1 MIPTESTSLTR
12 RRRTL
17 IRGCLL
23 AILGLG
29 FAVVLWVV
37 MLIPPS
43 EHSFYPKCTLHSTT
57 GLHCPGC
64 GMTRSLHSF
73 LNGDF
78 EQAIAY
84 NVLAPI
90 VLPILGIALFRSL
103 WAWVWDSPIPKSV
116 PTARWRGYIPWVL
129 GTIVV
134 LFLILRNIP
143 AYPFNLLA
151 PHELTR

>member
-1 MIPTESTSLTR
+1 MKPIETKNHSHR
-12 RRRTL
+12 RQTL

-29 FAVVLWVV
+29 FALVLWVV
-37 MLIPPS
+37 LLIPPS
-43 EHSFYPKCTLHSTT
+43 QHSFYPKCMLHSTT

-84 NVLAPI
+84 NLLAPI
-90 VLPILGIALFRSL
+90 VIPILGIALLRSL
-103 WAWVWDSPIPKSV
+103 WAWVWDV
-116 PTARWRGYIPWVL
+116 PTFRPSPTTRLKYYLTWAL
-129 GTIVV
+129 GFSVV
-134 LFLILRNIP
+134 LFLVLRNIP
-143 AYPFNLLA
+143 AHPFTLLA
-151 PHELTR
+151 PHELSR